1 MSETYTP
8 GYSAAAEAFMERRR
22 LEPNGAFFLP
32 FLKSGLA
39 VLDCGCGPGT
49 ITRDI
54 ARRIAPGRVVGL
66 DFNLSQVERA
76 SRDAQSE
83 GLRNAEF
90 RQGSVY
96 ELPFTGDSFDAV
108 FSHALLEHLRE
119 PARAM
124 AEFKRVLKPGG
135 VVGVCTPDW
144 GGFLVAPPSEEMVDA
159 FEAYKDLQNA
169 NGGDVCC
176 GRKLGSYAS
185 DAGFVDVRMASR
197 YENYDPL
204 TTIGDFLATNF
215 EEVGDAKRAATWRR
229 WGRAPNGMFSQAWV
243 ACTARKPG

>member
-1 MSETYTP
+1 MSEIYTP
-8 GYSAAAEAFMERRR
+8 GYSDAAEAFMVRRR

-54 ARRIAPGRVVGL
+54 ARLIAPGRVVGL
-66 DFNLSQVERA
+66 DFNLSQVEKA

-83 GLRNAEF
+83 GLRNVEF

-96 ELPFTGDSFDAV
+96 ELPFAAESFDAV

-119 PARAM
+119 PAKAM
-124 AEFKRVLKPGG
+124 AEFMRVLKPHGTL
-135 VVGVCTPDW
+135 GVCTPDW
-144 GGFLVAPPSEEMVDA
+144 GGFLVAPPSDEMVDA
-159 FEAYKDLQNA
+159 FEAYKVLQNA

-185 DAGFVDVRMASR
+185 AAGFVDVRMSSR

-204 TTIGDFLATNF
+204 TTIGDFLAMNF
-215 EEVGDAKRAATWRR
+215 EEAGDGKRAATWRR

-243 ACTARKPG
+243 ACTASKPR

>member
-8 GYSAAAEAFMERRR
+8 GYSPAAEAFMVRRR

-32 FLKSGLA
+32 FLKPGLR

-54 ARRIAPGRVVGL
+54 AQRIAPGRVTGL
-66 DFNLSQVERA
+66 DFNISQIERA
-76 SRDAQSE
+76 ARDAQAA
-83 GLRNAEF
+83 GLANAEF
-90 RQGSVY
+90 RQGNVY
-96 ELPFTGDSFDAV
+96 ELPFPDACFDAV

-119 PARAM
+119 PARAA
-124 AEFKRVLKPGG
+124 AEFFRVLKPGG

-144 GGFLVAPPSEEMVDA
+144 GGFLVAPPTDEMTDA
-159 FEAYKDLQNA
+159 FEAYKDLQNR

-176 GRKLGSYAS
+176 GRKLGGYIAG
-185 DAGFVDVRMASR
+185 AGFTEVRMQSR

-215 EEVGDAKRAATWRR
+215 DEAGDARRAATWRA
-229 WGRAPNGMFSQAWV
+229 WGRRPGGMFSQAWV
-243 ACTARKPG
+243 ACTGKKPA